1 MLASALETAREKS
14 GLSQRGL
21 ADKMG
26 YRSSVVISHMATGRV
41 PIPVDRVND
50 FAAHLDLDPAEFLA
64 AVLEQRFPDIDFS
77 LLAAREGEVGGQATS
92 AIRPEGGPSQAAWV
106 QQQLEDAA
114 GKRMDEWS
122 SDTVALLR
130 EVLASSSPR
139 NRWLTANEL
148 SFVSLMRSSAP
159 SLIAMGLSRPAAI
172 LLEGVLKRLER
183 SNENS
188 GTS

>member
-1 MLASALETAREKS
+1 MLAAALEAARQQS

-50 FAAHLDLDPAEFLA
+50 FAAHLDLDPAEFLT

-77 LLAAREGEVGGQATS
+77 LLASREGCGFE
-92 AIRPEGGPSQAAWV
+92 PSGLNVNVHAPQSAWV

-114 GKRMDEWS
+114 GQRMDEWS

-130 EVLASSSPR
+130 DVLAASSPR

-148 SFVSLMRSSAP
+148 SFVTLMRSSAP
-159 SLIAMGLSRPAAI
+159 RLATMGLSRSAATQ
-172 LLEGVLKRLER
+172 LERAFERLER
-183 SNENS
+183 AHGES
-188 GTS
+188 GLS